1 MSEIKNYITRKNED
15 PFIQELRKG
24 AITREEIVAIS
35 GAKPVTTTEDL
46 MIALKEIHLERPP
59 VMTHV
64 WGLAILLNTNN
75 IDNNTNSNQ

>member
-64 WGLAILLNTNN
+64 
-75 IDNNTNSNQ
+75 